1 MKIRMLM
8 DNRVFFAK
16 GSEVEVTE
24 GEAARL
30 LSLGF
35 AEKVGESVK
44 EETKEAEATEEPK
57 EKPVKVVKKSNSK
70 KK

>member
-24 GEAARL
+24 GEAKRL

-35 AEKVGESVK
+35 AEKVEKAVKAEEPEEVK
-44 EETKEAEATEEPK
+44 EE
-57 EKPVKVVKKSNSK
+57 PVKETKKSNSK

>member
-24 GEAARL
+24 GEAKRL

-35 AEKVGESVK
+35 AAKV
-44 EETKEAEATEEPK
+44 EETVKAEEPK
-57 EKPVKVVKKSNSK
+57 EVKEEPVKETKKSNSK

>member
-24 GEAARL
+24 GEAKRL

-35 AEKVGESVK
+35 AKEAEEPVKEVKTEEVK
-44 EETKEAEATEEPK
+44 EE
-57 EKPVKVVKKSNSK
+57 PVKEVKKSNSK

>member
-24 GEAARL
+24 GEAKRL

-35 AEKVGESVK
+35 AAKVEEAVKAEEPEEVK
-44 EETKEAEATEEPK
+44 EE
-57 EKPVKVVKKSNSK
+57 PVKETKKSNSK